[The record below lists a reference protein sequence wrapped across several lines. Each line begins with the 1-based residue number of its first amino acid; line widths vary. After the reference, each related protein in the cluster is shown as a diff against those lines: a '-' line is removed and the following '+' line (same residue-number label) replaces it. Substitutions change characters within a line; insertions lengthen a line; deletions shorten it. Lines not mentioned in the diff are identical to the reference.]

1 MTTIE
6 IDVQIP
12 DKILRLN
19 DILYGVQ
26 RQAANRS
33 GFAASKAIET
43 EMRTL
48 EKEKHPLAAMF
59 LSGTQWQ
66 KAKQS
71 KQAFAGIAPFARH
84 ILYGSSTVAFGF
96 GYFRGTPR
104 AKEQRQFDKKLQSIA
119 RGITEK
125 SVTNVTPAM
134 RRKMG
139 ATKGIIG
146 TEPGKTYFPL
156 KRTTTQL
163 VKPARKMRTDG
174 VKKTAVV
181 TFRTAFSEILR
192 QTL

>member
-1 MTTIE
+1 MIE

-12 DKILRLN
+12 DKILHLN
-19 DILYGVQ
+19 DILYDVQ

-33 GFAASKAIET
+33 GFAASKAIEADLQ
-43 EMRTL
+43 TL
-48 EKEKHPLAAMF
+48 EKEKHPLAVMF
-59 LSGTQWQ
+59 VSGVQWQ

-84 ILYGSSTVAFGF
+84 LLYGSSTVAFGF

-104 AKEQRQFDKKLQSIA
+104 AKEQRKFDKKLQSIA

-125 SVTNVTPAM
+125 RVTNVTDAM

-146 TEPGKTYFPL
+146 SDPGKTYFPL

-163 VKPARKMRTDG
+163 VKPARKMNTDE
-174 VKKTAVV
+174 VKKTAVAE
-181 TFRTAFSEILR
+181 FRTAFAEILG